1 MNSPAEKIKKDFE
14 RLGDSLKEFKTFSK
28 DSKEKFLYQ
37 VTERFKPLIKKIQE
51 KTHTQK
57 TYLIPDSDTFLD
69 LDLAWQAYL
78 SKPAPT
84 QSEIRN
90 MIQKGLGSRGLENN
104 SEFKKFLERQDDKSA
119 QAKLFRYLYKYLLKI
134 LILARNSVI
143 DSFWIKLTQKWQAC
157 LKEPNNNQA
166 ELLKS
171 FLNHQYKS
179 KPANF
184 INSELTMLEDWVR
197 VGEQI
202 EKQKILEIL
211 QFRYHLD
218 FSPADEIYQM
228 FLGRFFEQEFNAYKS
243 NRLELRLNQL
253 LETFC
258 ELSFRNDNTYGNFNR
273 LFEFVYNFAPSSYCD
288 EKQIIIKFCKKHL
301 GDPRI
306 DHDSWAYLKNK
317 FRTTYNKLSFW
328 FKEQDFDL
336 FFKFVFKN
344 QPDPH
349 GRQKFWKNYLDGIE
363 DIRFFLGENSE
374 YNEFLRLSQE
384 NGSSFK
390 PLINSAGFNAFILKF
405 VVKNGCVY
413 IYDVTETGNACYVYF
428 DGEGSSL
435 TSSKSRDA
443 KKVLNF
449 LIEIFKPDSQEI
461 VLDTKKYLVHTELT
475 EQISMKS
482 KQPKDCNW
490 RIAHDSSS
498 NWEKHLSSNLTKFF
512 HIKARKELS
521 DGYR

>member
-1 MNSPAEKIKKDFE
+1 MTSTSEERKKAFE
-14 RLGDSLKEFKTFSK
+14 TLEIAFKEFKDFANKSKNNFS
-28 DSKEKFLYQ
+28 DQ
-37 VTERFKPLIKKIQE
+37 VTFRFKPLIKRIRD

-57 TYLIPDSDTFLD
+57 TYLIPDSDTYLD

-104 SEFKKFLERQDDKSA
+104 SEFKKFLERQDDKRA
-119 QAKLFRYLYKYLLKI
+119 LAKLFRYLYKYVVKI
-134 LILARNSVI
+134 LTLSYNPVI
-143 DSFWIKLTQKWQAC
+143 DSFWIRLVIKWQEC
-157 LKEPNNNQA
+157 LKEPNSNQA
-166 ELLKS
+166 ELLES
-171 FLNHQYKS
+171 FKNHKHKS
-179 KPANF
+179 KPSMF
-184 INSELTMLEDWVR
+184 IDTELEALAQGFSNS
-197 VGEQI
+197 GQI
-202 EKQKILEIL
+202 DKQKISEALNT
-211 QFRYHLD
+211 RYHLD

-243 NRLELRLNQL
+243 NRVEPLLNQL
-253 LETFC
+253 LDTFC
-258 ELSFRNDNTYGNFNR
+258 ELSFRNDNSYGNFNK
-273 LFEFVYNFAPSSYCD
+273 LFEFVYNFAPSPYCD

-306 DHDSWAYLKNK
+306 DHDHWAYLKNK

-349 GRQKFWKNYLDGIE
+349 GRQDFWKRYLDGID
-363 DIRFFLGENSE
+363 DIRFFLGTDSE

-384 NGSSFK
+384 NNSSFK
-390 PLINSAGFNAFILKF
+390 PLINSAGKNAFILKF

-413 IYDVTETGNACYVYF
+413 IYDVTEKGNACYVYF

-435 TSSKSRDA
+435 TSSRSSDA
-443 KKVLNF
+443 KDVLDF
-449 LIEIFKPDSQEI
+449 LIEVFNPDSPHI
-461 VLDTKKYLVHTELT
+461 TLDAKTSLLKPSLT
-475 EQISMKS
+475 QTISNTTVEVNNK
-482 KQPKDCNW
+482 NW
-490 RIAHDSSS
+490 KINHMA
-498 NWEKHLSSNLTKFF
+498 NWENLISQNLHEVFN
-512 HIKARKELS
+512 IKNRYKGHS